1 MSEEPHYYRPDK
13 KIRMI
18 MSFGILGV
26 LALVIFIIYLALPF
40 DEFITAIILLAVYM
54 CPGFGKESIVPAM
67 LGGGHIL
74 DALENIGINI
84 QLSIPT
90 EGFPIWI
97 VLLGIITIDMTL
109 GIIISYN
116 FDLLLKVPL
125 IGKILGLFTNKTTIL
140 LEKKPWIKG
149 LASAGLFLFM
159 YIPFMGSSSI
169 NTSIVGR
176 IISMHPKA
184 LLPIIFIGSL
194 LSTLTMAIGVQAIIN
209 LWLMNP
215 LLAIIAIIVV
225 VIIAVIV
232 WKLWGKYISPRFKKK
247 SNP

>member
-1 MSEEPHYYRPDK
+1 MSEEPKYYQPEK
-13 KIRMI
+13 KIRFI

-26 LALVIFIIYLALPF
+26 LALVVFIIYLALPLDQF
-40 DEFITAIILLAVYM
+40 VTAIILLSVYM

-67 LGGGHIL
+67 LGGGHII
-74 DALENIGINI
+74 DALADIGINI

-90 EGFPIWI
+90 DGFPIWI

-109 GIIISYN
+109 AIIISYN
-116 FDLLLKVPL
+116 FDLLLRIPL
-125 IGKILGLFTNKTTIL
+125 IGRLLRFFTNKTTIIL
-140 LEKKPWIKG
+140 DKKPWIKG

-176 IISMHPKA
+176 IISMHPKE
-184 LLPIIFIGSL
+184 LLPIIFFGSL
-194 LSTLTMAIGVQAIIN
+194 LATLTMAIGVQAIIN

-215 LLAIIAIIVV
+215 LLAIV
-225 VIIAVIV
+225 VIIAVIIAAV
-232 WKLWGKYISPRFKKK
+232 IIWKLWKKYISPRFKKK
-247 SNP
+247 TNP